1 MVVTRICT
9 IIVMLGCVQTYANS
23 SQFSELEKD
32 AVNNSEILEFGTE
45 KENNQG
51 GAPLY
56 TIDYDQYGNITQ
68 MNRLHEILHTIGLT
82 HPKRE
87 GENQGIMKYPPQ
99 RPTKKDALEL
109 INIEY
114 LPTII
119 EK

>member
-1 MVVTRICT
+1 
-9 IIVMLGCVQTYANS
+9 MLGCVQTYANPS
-23 SQFSELEKD
+23 RISELEKD
-32 AVNNSEILEFGTE
+32 AVNNSENLEFGTE
-45 KENNQG
+45 KGYKQG
-51 GAPLY
+51 GSPLY

-68 MNRLHEILHTIGLT
+68 MNRLHEIFHTIGLT

-87 GENQGIMKYPPQ
+87 GGNQGIMKYPPQ